1 MRLIEFTTSNNPNK
15 RFMAKFMEPERTV
28 YFGSNLH
35 MNTYIDHGNVDIR
48 DNHIMRRRA
57 YLDTWNAINE
67 ETMVTAVLWGPTRS
81 VEGNLSRFLDFFRI
95 LDDR

>member
-1 MRLIEFTTSNNPNK
+1 
-15 RFMAKFMEPERTV
+15 MAKFIEPEQTV

-35 MNTYIDHGNVDIR
+35 MNTYIDHGNVEIR
-48 DNHIMRRRA
+48 DRHIMRRRS
-57 YLDTWNAINE
+57 LEDNVINE

-95 LDDR
+95 HDDR